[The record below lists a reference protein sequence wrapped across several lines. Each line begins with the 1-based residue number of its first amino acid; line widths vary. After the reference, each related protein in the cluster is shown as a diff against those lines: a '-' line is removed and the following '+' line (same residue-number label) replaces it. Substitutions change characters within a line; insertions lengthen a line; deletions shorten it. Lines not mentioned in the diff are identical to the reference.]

1 MTYKP
6 AQVAF
11 VDIETTGLDPEHDAI
26 WEIAIIVDDTP
37 IVWQQALTD
46 RQIENVHPKA
56 AEITGFHERY
66 DPTEATTPS
75 SSIRRLMHLIG
86 DRHMVGACP
95 WFDSERLHR
104 VILAD
109 IRRALPRELPWHYH
123 LIDVENLAVGYL
135 MGRAAAYGEMNEAY
149 ALGLEIGG
157 WELMP
162 LPWKS
167 RELAAALGIDQDKL
181 AFEWGDAHTALA
193 DAAWARAMFEAVFG
207 EPEIEYR

>member
-1 MTYKP
+1 MTYDPSK
-6 AQVAF
+6 VAF

-46 RQIENVHPKA
+46 RQIENIHPEA
-56 AEITGFHERY
+56 ARITGFYDRY
-66 DPTEATTPS
+66 DAAEATTPS
-75 SSIRRLMHLIG
+75 SSIRRFMHLIG

-104 VILAD
+104 LILND
-109 IRRALPRELPWHYH
+109 IRRSLPRELPWHYH

-135 MGRAAAYGEMNEAY
+135 RGINAGVD
-149 ALGLEIGG
+149 GTGG
-157 WELMP
+157 VGSVPEQP

-167 RELAAALGIDQDKL
+167 RELSKALGIDQEKL
-181 AFEWGDAHTALA
+181 AAEWGQAHEALA
-193 DAAWARAMFEAVFG
+193 DAAWAKAMFEAIMG
-207 EPEIEYR
+207 PPRDPDGQP